1 MSVIVIGSN
10 GQLGSSL
17 KYIESC
23 RDLSF
28 KIEHLSKKDLNIN
41 EFDKVNKYISLKKPS
56 VIVNLSGFTDV
67 DGAETHRKS
76 AQNLNHLAVENL
88 AQITKS
94 IDATL
99 IHISTDYVFNG
110 NNENPYL
117 ESDKTDPIGVYGK
130 TKLCGEISV
139 IKSNCK
145 YILLR
150 TSWIFSKYGKNFL
163 LSILK
168 MIKNESEISI
178 VNDQFGCPTYA
189 NDISKVIISFTNQI
203 LNGKDY
209 REIFHYSGYEKT
221 TWYDFANEILRQKKH
236 FNHNIDCEI
245 KPIKSCEYITPAK
258 RPSYSVLDCSKIKK
272 IKEIKLSD
280 WRNAVKEVVADLS

>member
-1 MSVIVIGSN
+1 MSVIVIGSS

-23 RDLSF
+23 TDLSF

-67 DGAETHRKS
+67 DGAEIHRKS
-76 AQNLNHLAVENL
+76 AQNLNHHAVENL

-203 LNGKDY
+203 LDGKDY
-209 REIFHYSGYEKT
+209 RETFHYSGYEKT
-221 TWYDFANEILRQKKH
+221 TWYGFANEILRQKKH
-236 FNHNIDCEI
+236 FNPNIDCEI
-245 KPIKSCEYITPAK
+245 KPIKSCEYITKAK

-272 IKEIKLSD
+272 IEEIKLSD